1 MSGSSKD
8 SEELCAC
15 CQRICGLVW
24 IAILLFFMQASPVV
38 GQTDEEIEDV
48 LWESVECKS
57 ARQVQAYFEVYPTG
71 RYVAEAHDCLEQQ
84 RLREERKIEEV
95 FWRSVECE
103 SRRQA
108 YLEVYPRG
116 RYLAEAWACL
126 EGQLGLDRAARVLV

>member
-24 IAILLFFMQASPVV
+24 IAIFLFFMQASPVV
-38 GQTDEEIEDV
+38 GQTDEESED
-48 LWESVECKS
+48 L
-57 ARQVQAYFEVYPTG
+57 
-71 RYVAEAHDCLEQQ
+71 
-84 RLREERKIEEV
+84 